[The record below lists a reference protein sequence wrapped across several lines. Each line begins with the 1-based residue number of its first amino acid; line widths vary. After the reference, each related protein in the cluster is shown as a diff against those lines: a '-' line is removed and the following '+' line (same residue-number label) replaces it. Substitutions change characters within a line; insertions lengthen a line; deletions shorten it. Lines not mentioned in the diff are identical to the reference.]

1 MPGNFCVPTRL
12 KEIAFVSS
20 PRSDNLTDV
29 MTMATPRYDF
39 DFAVAG
45 GGPAGSSAAISL
57 AQHGHS
63 VVLFERETFPRFHIG
78 ESLLST
84 ANDAFAAL
92 GVTKQIAAASFPAK
106 WGARLYTHD
115 GQTGRYVDFTC
126 VREVTRPQTY
136 QVCRQEFDRI
146 LLDRAREV
154 GVDVREAC
162 NVITCEF
169 APDAAILDVAS
180 CGEPPTGRVRVRAL
194 VDATGRGG
202 LIARK
207 FNLRTE
213 EPRLSNIAIYSHYT
227 NVPRLGG
234 PRPDDIRLIARN
246 DAGWF
251 WLIPIS
257 KDLTSVGVVLPKA
270 LYRRLANGSP
280 EETLNSTIS
289 DTPIVAELMCDAR
302 REWPVRVEKDFS
314 YSASQYAGNRWIL
327 AGDAGSFL
335 DPVFSTGVSIA
346 MESGIEAATELH
358 RALVKNN
365 FSASSFAAF
374 SRRQRKRFETFR
386 RFVVGFYT
394 PQFRDVF
401 FSPEPPTLIFRSVAT
416 MLAGKWNASLWTRF
430 LNQLFFGMISIQKR
444 LNITRPVFRRD
455 GNAGY
460 PVETRSKDSIAN
472 GV

>member
-1 MPGNFCVPTRL
+1 
-12 KEIAFVSS
+12 
-20 PRSDNLTDV
+20 
-29 MTMATPRYDF
+29 MAGTNPRYDF

-45 GGPAGSSAAISL
+45 GGPAGSSSAISL
-57 AQHGHS
+57 RQHGHS

-92 GVTKQIAAASFPAK
+92 GVAKQIEAASFPEK

-115 GQTGRYVDFTC
+115 GQNGRYVDFTC

-136 QVCRQEFDRI
+136 QVRREEFDRI
-146 LLDRAREV
+146 LLERAREV

-169 APDAAILDVAS
+169 APDAAVLQVAS
-180 CGEPPTGRVRVRAL
+180 RADAATGRVRVRAL

-202 LIARK
+202 LLARK

-213 EPRLSNIAIYSHYT
+213 EPLLANIAIYSHYT
-227 NVPRLGG
+227 KIPRLEG

-257 KDLTSVGVVLPKA
+257 KELTSVGVVLPKA
-270 LYRRLANGSP
+270 IYHRLANGSP
-280 EETLNSTIS
+280 EETLNSTIA
-289 DTPIVAELMCDAR
+289 DTPIVEELMRGAR

-314 YSASQYAGNRWIL
+314 YSASAYAGNRWIL

-346 MESGIEAATELH
+346 MESGIEAAAALH
-358 RALVKNN
+358 RALARND
-365 FSASSFAAF
+365 FSASTFAAF

-416 MLAGKWNASLWTRF
+416 MLAGKWNASLWTRI

-444 LNITRPVFRRD
+444 FKITRRAFRRD
-455 GNAGY
+455 REAGY
-460 PVETRSKDSIAN
+460 PSEVSSKGSIAN
-472 GV
+472 GA

>member
-1 MPGNFCVPTRL
+1 MKTR
-12 KEIAFVSS
+12 E
-20 PRSDNLTDV
+20 PQ
-29 MTMATPRYDF
+29 YDF

-57 AQHGHS
+57 GQRGHS
-63 VVLFERETFPRFHIG
+63 VVLFERDTFPRFHIG

-92 GVTKQIAAASFPAK
+92 GVTKRIEAASFPAK

-115 GQTGRYVDFTC
+115 GQSGRYVDFASAW
-126 VREVTRPQTY
+126 EITRPQTY

-146 LLDRAREV
+146 LLERAREV
-154 GVDVREAC
+154 GVDVREGY
-162 NVITCEF
+162 NVSACEF

-180 CGEPPTGRVRVRAL
+180 GADAATRRVRVRAI

-213 EPRLSNIAIYSHYT
+213 EPRLANIAIFSHYKG
-227 NVPRLGG
+227 VPRLKG
-234 PRPDDIRLIARN
+234 PRPDDIRLIARS

-257 KDLTSVGVVLPKA
+257 KELMSVGVVLPKL
-270 LYRRLANGSP
+270 LYRSLANGSP
-280 EETLNSTIS
+280 EETLDRAIA
-289 DTPIVAELMCDAR
+289 DTPIVADFMRDAR

-314 YSASQYAGNRWIL
+314 YSSSTYAGDRWLL

-346 MESGIEAATELH
+346 MESGIEAGAELH
-358 RALVKNN
+358 RALMRND
-365 FSASSFAAF
+365 FSAASFAAF
-374 SRRQRKRFETFR
+374 SRRQRRRFQSFR

-401 FSPEPPTLIFRSVAT
+401 FSPRPPDLLFRSVVT
-416 MLAGKWNASLWTRF
+416 ILAGKWNASLRTRF
-430 LNQLFFGMISIQKR
+430 LNRLFFGLVSIQKHLNVTR
-444 LNITRPVFRRD
+444 LNFRRD
-455 GNAGY
+455 PDAGY
-460 PVETRSKDSIAN
+460 PTERRCKD
-472 GV
+472 

>member
-1 MPGNFCVPTRL
+1 
-12 KEIAFVSS
+12 
-20 PRSDNLTDV
+20 
-29 MTMATPRYDF
+29 MTNPRYDF

-57 AQHGHS
+57 GQHGHS
-63 VVLFERETFPRFHIG
+63 VVLFERDTFPRFHIG

-84 ANDAFAAL
+84 ANDAFATL
-92 GVTKQIAAASFPAK
+92 GVAKRIEAACFPEK
-106 WGARLYTHD
+106 WGARLFTHD
-115 GQTGRYVDFTC
+115 GQSGRYVDFTD
-126 VREVTRPQTY
+126 VREVNRPQTY

-146 LLDRAREV
+146 LMERAREV
-154 GVDVREAC
+154 GVEVREGC
-162 NVITCEF
+162 NVTACEF
-169 APDAAILDVAS
+169 EPDAAILDIAS
-180 CGEPPTGRVRVRAL
+180 RAEGATERLHVRAI

-213 EPRLSNIAIYSHYT
+213 EPLLANIAIFSHYT
-227 NVPRLGG
+227 NVPRLQG
-234 PRPDDIRLIARN
+234 PRPDDIRLIARS

-257 KDLTSVGVVLPKA
+257 KELTSVGVVLPKA

-280 EETLNSTIS
+280 EETLSRTIS
-289 DTPIVAELMCDAR
+289 DTPIVAELMREAR

-314 YSASQYAGNRWIL
+314 YSASAYAGDRWIL

-346 MESGIEAATELH
+346 MESGIEAAAELH
-358 RALVKNN
+358 RALIGND

-374 SRRQRKRFETFR
+374 SRRQRRRFKTFR
-386 RFVVGFYT
+386 RFVTGFYT
-394 PQFRDVF
+394 PQFRDIF
-401 FSPEPPTLIFRSVAT
+401 FSPEPPNLIFRSVVT

-430 LNQLFFGMISIQKR
+430 LNHLFFGMVSIQKR

-455 GNAGY
+455 RDAGY
-460 PVETRSKDSIAN
+460 PREMSSKGSIAN
-472 GV
+472 GA

>member
-1 MPGNFCVPTRL
+1 
-12 KEIAFVSS
+12 
-20 PRSDNLTDV
+20 
-29 MTMATPRYDF
+29 MTGTNPRYDF

-45 GGPAGSSAAISL
+45 GGPAGSSSAISL
-57 AQHGHS
+57 RQQGHS

-84 ANDAFAAL
+84 ANDSFAAL
-92 GVTKQIAAASFPAK
+92 GVSKQIEAASFPEK
-106 WGARLYTHD
+106 WGARLFTHD
-115 GQTGRYVDFTC
+115 GQNGRYVDFTC
-126 VREVTRPQTY
+126 VREVTKPQTY
-136 QVCRQEFDRI
+136 QVCREEFDRI
-146 LLDRAREV
+146 LLERAREV

-169 APDAAILDVAS
+169 APDAAVLEVAS
-180 CGEPPTGRVRVRAL
+180 RGDAATRRVHVRAL

-202 LIARK
+202 LLARK

-213 EPRLSNIAIYSHYT
+213 EPLLANIAIYSHYT
-227 NVPRLGG
+227 KIPRLEG

-257 KDLTSVGVVLPKA
+257 KELTSVGVVLPKA

-280 EETLNSTIS
+280 EETLNNTIA
-289 DTPIVAELMCDAR
+289 DTPIVAELMREAR

-314 YSASQYAGNRWIL
+314 YSASAYAGDRWIL

-346 MESGIEAATELH
+346 MESGIEAAAELH
-358 RALVKNN
+358 RALPRND
-365 FSASSFAAF
+365 FSAASFAAF

-430 LNQLFFGMISIQKR
+430 LNQLFFGMISIQKHFKIAHR
-444 LNITRPVFRRD
+444 AFRRD
-455 GNAGY
+455 REAGY
-460 PVETRSKDSIAN
+460 PSEVSSKGSIAN
-472 GV
+472 GAEPLRPS

>member
-1 MPGNFCVPTRL
+1 VKTR
-12 KEIAFVSS
+12 ADS
-20 PRSDNLTDV
+20 
-29 MTMATPRYDF
+29 RYDF

-57 AQHGHS
+57 GQRGHS
-63 VVLFERETFPRFHIG
+63 VVLFEREMFPRFHIG

-92 GVTKQIAAASFPAK
+92 GVTNQIESASFPAK
-106 WGARLYTHD
+106 WGARLFTHN
-115 GQTGRYVDFTC
+115 GQSGRYVDFTC

-136 QVCRQEFDRI
+136 QVCREEFDRI
-146 LLDRAREV
+146 LLERAREV
-154 GVDVREAC
+154 GVDVREGC

-169 APDAAILDVAS
+169 GPDAASLDVAS
-180 CGEPPTGRVRVRAL
+180 RADGATSRMRVRAL

-202 LIARK
+202 LLARK

-213 EPRLSNIAIYSHYT
+213 EPRLANIAIFSHYT
-227 NVPRLGG
+227 NVPRLQG
-234 PRPDDIRLIARN
+234 PRPDDIRLVARS

-270 LYRRLANGSP
+270 LYRRLANGNSP
-280 EETLNSTIS
+280 EETLNRTIA
-289 DTPIVAELMCDAR
+289 DTPVVTELMREAR

-314 YSASQYAGNRWIL
+314 YSASQYAGDRWIL

-346 MESGIEAATELH
+346 MESGIEAAAELH
-358 RALVKNN
+358 RGFMRND
-365 FSASSFAAF
+365 FSASSFATF

-386 RFVVGFYT
+386 RFVTGFYT

-401 FSPEPPTLIFRSVAT
+401 FSPEPPPLIFRSVVT

-430 LNQLFFGMISIQKR
+430 LNHLFFGMVSIQKR
-444 LNITRPVFRRD
+444 FKIARPIFRRD
-455 GNAGY
+455 RDAGY
-460 PVETRSKDSIAN
+460 PDKISSKDSITTN
-472 GV
+472 GA

>member
-1 MPGNFCVPTRL
+1 MIT
-12 KEIAFVSS
+12 
-20 PRSDNLTDV
+20 SD
-29 MTMATPRYDF
+29 PRYDF

-57 AQHGHS
+57 RQRGHS

-92 GVTKQIAAASFPAK
+92 GVAKQIEAASFPTK

-115 GQTGRYVDFTC
+115 GQNGRYVDFTC

-136 QVCRQEFDRI
+136 QVCREEFDRI
-146 LLDRAREV
+146 LLERAREV

-169 APDAAILDVAS
+169 APDAAVLEVAS
-180 CGEPPTGRVRVRAL
+180 RGNAATRRVHVRAL

-202 LIARK
+202 LLARK

-213 EPRLSNIAIYSHYT
+213 EPLLANIAIYSHYT
-227 NVPRLGG
+227 KIPRLEG
-234 PRPDDIRLIARN
+234 PRPDDIRLIARD

-257 KDLTSVGVVLPKA
+257 KELTSVGVVLPKA

-280 EETLNSTIS
+280 EETLNNTIA
-289 DTPIVAELMCDAR
+289 DTPIVAELMREAR

-314 YSASQYAGNRWIL
+314 YSASAYAGDRWIL

-346 MESGIEAATELH
+346 MESGIEAAAELH
-358 RALVKNN
+358 RALPRND
-365 FSASSFAAF
+365 FSAASFAAF

-430 LNQLFFGMISIQKR
+430 LNQLFFGMISIQKHFKIAHR
-444 LNITRPVFRRD
+444 AFRRD
-455 GNAGY
+455 REAGY
-460 PVETRSKDSIAN
+460 PSEVSSKGSIAN
-472 GV
+472 GAEPLRPS

>member
-1 MPGNFCVPTRL
+1 
-12 KEIAFVSS
+12 
-20 PRSDNLTDV
+20 
-29 MTMATPRYDF
+29 MTNPRYDF

-57 AQHGHS
+57 GQHGHS
-63 VVLFERETFPRFHIG
+63 VVLFERDTFPRFHIG

-84 ANDAFAAL
+84 ANDAFATL
-92 GVTKQIAAASFPAK
+92 GVAKRIKAACFPEK
-106 WGARLYTHD
+106 WGARLFTHD
-115 GQTGRYVDFTC
+115 GQSGRYVDFTD
-126 VREVTRPQTY
+126 VREVNKPQTY

-146 LLDRAREV
+146 LMERAREV
-154 GVDVREAC
+154 GVDVREGYRVTA
-162 NVITCEF
+162 CEF
-169 APDAAILDVAS
+169 TSNAVILDASGADVA
-180 CGEPPTGRVRVRAL
+180 PARLHVRAI

-213 EPRLSNIAIYSHYT
+213 EPLLANIAIFSHYT
-227 NVPRLGG
+227 NVPRLQG
-234 PRPDDIRLIARN
+234 PRPDDIRLIARS

-257 KDLTSVGVVLPKA
+257 KELTSVGVVLPKA

-280 EETLNSTIS
+280 EETLSRTIS
-289 DTPIVAELMCDAR
+289 DTPIVAELMREAR

-314 YSASQYAGNRWIL
+314 YSASAYAGDRWIL

-346 MESGIEAATELH
+346 MESGIEAAAELH
-358 RALVKNN
+358 RALIGND

-374 SRRQRKRFETFR
+374 SRRQRRRFKTFR
-386 RFVVGFYT
+386 RFVTGFYT
-394 PQFRDVF
+394 PQFRDIF
-401 FSPEPPTLIFRSVAT
+401 FSPEPPNLIFRSVVT

-430 LNQLFFGMISIQKR
+430 LNHLFFGMVSIQKR

-455 GNAGY
+455 LDAGY
-460 PVETRSKDSIAN
+460 PREMSSKGSIAN
-472 GV
+472 GA

>member
-1 MPGNFCVPTRL
+1 
-12 KEIAFVSS
+12 
-20 PRSDNLTDV
+20 
-29 MTMATPRYDF
+29 MTMAKSPYDF

-57 AQHGHS
+57 AQLGHS

-92 GVTKQIAAASFPAK
+92 GVTKQIEAASFPAK
-106 WGARLYTHD
+106 WGARLFTHD
-115 GQTGRYVDFTC
+115 GQSGRYVDFTL

-136 QVCRQEFDRI
+136 QVCREEFDRI

-154 GVDVREAC
+154 GVDVREGC

-169 APDAAILDVAS
+169 GPDAAILDVAS
-180 CGEPPTGRVRVRAL
+180 CGDAGTRRLRVRAL

-202 LIARK
+202 LLARK

-213 EPRLSNIAIYSHYT
+213 EPRLANIAIYSHYT
-227 NVPRLGG
+227 NVPRLKA

-257 KDLTSVGVVLPKA
+257 KELTSVGVVLPKA
-270 LYRRLANGSP
+270 LYHRLANGSP
-280 EETLNSTIS
+280 DETLNRTIS
-289 DTPIVAELMCDAR
+289 DTPIVAELMREAR

-314 YSASQYAGNRWIL
+314 YSASAYAGNRWIL

-346 MESGIEAATELH
+346 MESGIEAAAELH
-358 RALVKNN
+358 RALMRND
-365 FSASSFAAF
+365 FSDASFAAF
-374 SRRQRKRFETFR
+374 SRRQRRRFETFR

-401 FSPEPPTLIFRSVAT
+401 FSPEPPKLIFRSVAT
-416 MLAGKWNASLWTRF
+416 ILAGKWNASLWTRC

-444 LNITRPVFRRD
+444 LRITRPVFRRD
-455 GNAGY
+455 RDAGY
-460 PVETRSKDSIAN
+460 PGEMSSKGSISN
-472 GV
+472 GP

>member
-1 MPGNFCVPTRL
+1 MSHA
-12 KEIAFVSS
+12 ES
-20 PRSDNLTDV
+20 P
-29 MTMATPRYDF
+29 YDF

-57 AQHGHS
+57 GQRGHS

-84 ANDAFAAL
+84 ANDAFTAL
-92 GVTKQIAAASFPAK
+92 GVANKIETACFPAK
-106 WGARLYTHD
+106 WGAHLYTHD
-115 GQTGRYVDFTC
+115 GQSGRYVDFANAWQ
-126 VREVTRPQTY
+126 VTRPQTY
-136 QVCRQEFDRI
+136 QVCRGEFDRI
-146 LLDRAREV
+146 LLERAREV
-154 GVDVREAC
+154 GVNVREGC
-162 NVITCEF
+162 NVVTCEF
-169 APDAAILDVAS
+169 GPDTAILDVAS
-180 CGEPPTGRVRVRAL
+180 RGDQATRRVRVRSL

-202 LIARK
+202 LLARK

-213 EPRLSNIAIYSHYT
+213 EPQLANIAIYAHYT
-227 NVPRLGG
+227 NVPRLEGA
-234 PRPDDIRLIARN
+234 RPDDIRLVARS

-257 KDLTSVGVVLPKA
+257 KELTSVGVVLPKA
-270 LYRRLANGSP
+270 LYHRLVSGSA
-280 EETLNSTIS
+280 EETFDRTIA
-289 DTPIVAELMCDAR
+289 DTPIIAELMRGAR

-314 YSASQYAGNRWIL
+314 YSASVYAGHRWIL

-346 MESGIEAATELH
+346 MESGIEAAAELD
-358 RALVKNN
+358 RALARND

-401 FSPEPPTLIFRSVAT
+401 FSPEPPKLIFRSVVT
-416 MLAGKWNASLWTRF
+416 VLAGRWNATLWSRF
-430 LNQLFFGMISIQKR
+430 LNQLFFCLIAIQKR
-444 LNITRPVFRRD
+444 FRLTPALFRRD
-455 GNAGY
+455 RDAGY
-460 PVETRSKDSIAN
+460 PGETASKGSFSRTL
-472 GV
+472 

>member
-1 MPGNFCVPTRL
+1 
-12 KEIAFVSS
+12 
-20 PRSDNLTDV
+20 
-29 MTMATPRYDF
+29 MAKPRYDF

-57 AQHGHS
+57 GQRGHS

-84 ANDAFAAL
+84 ANDAFGAL
-92 GVTKQIAAASFPAK
+92 GVSKRIEAACFPKK

-115 GQTGRYVDFTC
+115 GQSGRYVDFANAWEITK
-126 VREVTRPQTY
+126 PQTY
-136 QVCRQEFDRI
+136 QVCRQEFDCI
-146 LLDRAREV
+146 LLERAREV
-154 GVDVREAC
+154 GVDVREGY
-162 NVITCEF
+162 NVFTCEF

-180 CGEPPTGRVRVRAL
+180 RADAATRRVRVRAL

-202 LIARK
+202 LLARK

-213 EPRLSNIAIYSHYT
+213 EPRLANVAIFSHYT
-227 NVPRLGG
+227 SVPRLEG

-257 KDLTSVGVVLPKA
+257 KELTSVGVVLPKA

-280 EETLNSTIS
+280 EETLNRTIA
-289 DTPIVAELMCDAR
+289 DTPIVAEVMSEAR

-314 YSASQYAGNRWIL
+314 YSASAYAGDRWIL

-346 MESGIEAATELH
+346 MESGIEAAAELH
-358 RALVKNN
+358 RALASND
-365 FSASSFAAF
+365 FLASSFAAF
-374 SRRQRKRFETFR
+374 SRRQSKRFETFR
-386 RFVVGFYT
+386 RFVMGFYT

-401 FSPEPPTLIFRSVAT
+401 FSPQPPRLIFRSVVT
-416 MLAGKWNASLWTRF
+416 VLAGKWNASLWTRF
-430 LNQLFFGMISIQKR
+430 LNRLFFGMISIQKR
-444 LNITRPVFRRD
+444 FNITRPVFRRD
-455 GNAGY
+455 RDAGY
-460 PVETRSKDSIAN
+460 PSEMSAKGSIAN
-472 GV
+472 GA